1 MDLTPG
7 FFFFFFLFFLG
18 CQESREEKKKKVV
31 VLGVLS
37 PLMRAGRG
45 VLINGGDRL
54 NACTDGEIKAGAI
67 VALFTKRK
75 DKQPAGGSH

>member
-1 MDLTPG
+1 
-7 FFFFFFLFFLG
+7 
-18 CQESREEKKKKVV
+18 
-31 VLGVLS
+31 
-37 PLMRAGRG
+37 MRAGRG

-54 NACTDGEIKAGAI
+54 NACTDGEIKAGAM